1 MELLKLL
8 LENALRVAVT
18 GVESDIGESS
28 SNLSQ
33 GDFVPFC
40 INVLAK
46 GIDPSSPA
54 QLQVKSRSAIKHHIA
69 Y

>member
-1 MELLKLL
+1 MGLLKLF

-18 GVESDIGESS
+18 GAESDIGESS
-28 SNLSQ
+28 SNPSQ
-33 GDFVPFC
+33 GDFVHFC

-46 GIDPSSPA
+46 GIDPSPPA
-54 QLQVKSRSAIKHHIA
+54 QLQVKSRSAIKHRTA